1 MELEFGSVLPGTV
14 PFQSTDSNR
23 DQGMEREEPVTA
35 LLREWR
41 SGSEQAL
48 EPLMGKVYDELRR
61 LAGGRIRRER
71 PDHTLQPTELVH
83 EAFLRLVGADVDWRD
98 RAHFLAVAATTMR
111 RILVDHAKAK
121 ARKKRGGDVPVEPLD
136 ESRVPVPELPTD
148 LEALDD
154 AMDALAAIDR
164 RKGRLVEL
172 YFFGGLTFEELGCV
186 LGVSRATA
194 HRELELAK
202 AWLFRELQRA

>member
-1 MELEFGSVLPGTV
+1 MENQRPEN
-14 PFQSTDSNR
+14 QR
-23 DQGMEREEPVTA
+23 PVTG

-41 SGSEQAL
+41 SGREQAL
-48 EPLMGKVYDELRR
+48 EPLIAEVYDELRR
-61 LAGGRIRRER
+61 LAAGRLKRER

-83 EAFLRLVGADVDWRD
+83 EAFLRLVGAEVDWQD
-98 RAHFLAVAATTMR
+98 RAHFLAVAAGTMR
-111 RILVDHAKAK
+111 RILVDHAR
-121 ARKKRGGDVPVEPLD
+121 ARGRLRRGGGAVDEPLEED
-136 ESRVPVPELPTD
+136 RVPAEEIPAD
-148 LEALDD
+148 LLALDD
-154 AMDALAAIDR
+154 AMQSLTRIDE

-202 AWLFRELQRA
+202 AWLYRELAAA